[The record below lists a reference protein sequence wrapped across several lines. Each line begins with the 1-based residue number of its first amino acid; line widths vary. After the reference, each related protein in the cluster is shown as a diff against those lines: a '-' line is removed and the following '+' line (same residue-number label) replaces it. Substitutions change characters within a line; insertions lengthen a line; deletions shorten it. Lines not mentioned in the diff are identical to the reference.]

1 MLQSEIDALRIA
13 ENDGRLYYG
22 VVQLSYTGGQTARS
36 ITGVPAAV
44 GLDRPSE
51 RARMAAHELGHMW
64 GRDHAPCTATA
75 GLDPFY
81 PYSNGRIGVYG
92 YDVIAGVLE
101 PPATPDVMGLC
112 QNPWISDYTWT
123 RVMEFRA
130 STDVE
135 TAVPALLVWGR
146 IENGT
151 AVLEPA
157 FRVVTRPKL
166 PSRGG
171 SYDLEGLTA
180 EGRQAFRL
188 SFDPVIRPTCRV
200 GAAISPSRCRSASCR
215 REPGSNPSHR
225 PGHPRGRA
233 WAGRGLGRDAP

>member
-112 QNPWISDYTWT
+112 QSPWISDYTWT
-123 RVMEFRA
+123 RVMDFRA

-171 SYDLEGLTA
+171 SYALEGPHRGGTA
-180 EGRQAFRL
+180 GVPALVRSGLSGR
-188 SFDPVIRPTCRV
+188 P
-200 GAAISPSRCRSASCR
+200 AAS
-215 REPGSNPSHR
+215 
-225 PGHPRGRA
+225 
-233 WAGRGLGRDAP
+233 